1 MAGPG
6 SASCLQHGWGQEN
19 PTQTAPG
26 EALTTR
32 HRTGVQFPPSPP
44 HRASGQENPGLRTGV
59 LFASAAF
66 PCLMDFSLRGYAGSC
81 PSRRE
86 KVHVRSPLRPHHV
99 HNTDKARAH
108 AFKFAPHRTGGPLR
122 HFFLRV
128 MPAGHEAEVR
138 PPLLGPRSLLV
149 AAHCADEV
157 DPHRPLACAVGS
169 GLDQPRGRVVQDLTQ
184 LRFAHPLREAMA
196 LCHLHGYIEGYCRVT
211 SANHQLQRYGRP
223 PNQELEQMA
232 ARGSGCQRHAG
243 SGRAEAKDQVAGDI
257 QCCCHEPCL
266 AQQADGGRG
275 PRTESREAAGQARGQ
290 RGLPVRSEP
299 QLCGSAVR
307 QPDDEAPH
315 HVHHQG
321 GPRPMQGLTAL
332 RGPDTAP
339 GTMVGEPAVDAKAQ
353 ERTSDA
359 E

>member
-157 DPHRPLACAVGS
+157 DPHRPLARAVGS

-196 LCHLHGYIEGYCRVT
+196 LCHLHGYIEGNCRIT

-223 PNQELEQMA
+223 PNQEPEQMA
-232 ARGSGCQRHAG
+232 A
-243 SGRAEAKDQVAGDI
+243 
-257 QCCCHEPCL
+257 
-266 AQQADGGRG
+266 AQDASAAPATAAQK
-275 PRTESREAAGQARGQ
+275 PRTRLPAIFRAAGLLHYVLRGGTVPGPVCPGRQLPNSHCVPFPVAAARSWRRRPGM
-290 RGLPVRSEP
+290 
-299 QLCGSAVR
+299 A
-307 QPDDEAPH
+307 A
-315 HVHHQG
+315 
-321 GPRPMQGLTAL
+321 PRPSS
-332 RGPDTAP
+332 
-339 GTMVGEPAVDAKAQ
+339 
-353 ERTSDA
+353 SDRKRYA
-359 E
+359 MAIG